1 MLFLNNCQ
9 DINHSEE
16 YGDETCF
23 YDIDISKK
31 NHVENSIS
39 NQPLITRCVVASY
52 ASKAKDTIKFE
63 TWIRKSIKDH
73 ISKYSETAAFYG
85 ELKEVIKL
93 PRTEAKK
100 VFPQFFNTANDHF
113 KQVSIIQG

>member
-9 DINHSEE
+9 DISHRDE
-16 YGDETCF
+16 YEDETCF

-31 NHVENSIS
+31 NYVEDALS
-39 NQPLITRCVVASY
+39 NQPLVTRCVVASY
-52 ASKAKDTIKFE
+52 ADKAEDIIKFE

-73 ISKYSETAAFYG
+73 VFGNSETVVFYG
-85 ELKEVIKL
+85 DLKEIVKL

-100 VFPQFFNTANDHF
+100 IYPQFFNMANDHF